1 MTEKLIK
8 TEIDERVLTIQ
19 LNRPKA
25 MNALSP
31 ELLREIAKTLQGAEH
46 NSEIGAVIIQGD
58 ERAFAA
64 GADIAVMA
72 ELSEKEASEAQ
83 LYVEELSII
92 DRFPKPIIAAV
103 SGYALGGGFELALLC
118 DIMIVANDATLGLPE
133 ITLGVI
139 PGMGGTQRLT
149 RIVGKSKANQMIMTG
164 EFITGEQ
171 AHALGIAS
179 VSVESAEIFDH
190 SRKLA
195 KDIANRPQLALQAA
209 KASVSKALETS
220 LEDGIKFEAQQFFGL
235 FDTEDKNEGMRAFLE
250 KRKPK
255 FNNR

>member
-1 MTEKLIK
+1 MTQNLILTK
-8 TEIDERVLTIQ
+8 INAHVLTIQ

-31 ELLREIAKTLQGAEH
+31 ELLREIANALHDAEH
-46 NSEIGAVIIQGD
+46 NPDIGAVIMRGD

-72 ELSEKEASEAQ
+72 ELSEKEAHEAQ
-83 LYVEELSII
+83 LYVSELSTIHN
-92 DRFPKPIIAAV
+92 FPKPLIAAV

-118 DIMIVANDATLGLPE
+118 DIMIVASDATLGLPE

-139 PGMGGTQRLT
+139 PGMGGTQRLS

-164 EFITGEQ
+164 EFITGAQ
-171 AHALGIAS
+171 AFELGIAS
-179 VSVESAEIFDH
+179 MCIEASEIFD
-190 SRKLA
+190 RANKLA
-195 KDIANRPQLALQAA
+195 ENIAKRPQLALQAA
-209 KASVSKALETS
+209 KASVSKAFETS
-220 LEDGIKFEAQQFFGL
+220 LEDGIQFEAGQFFGL